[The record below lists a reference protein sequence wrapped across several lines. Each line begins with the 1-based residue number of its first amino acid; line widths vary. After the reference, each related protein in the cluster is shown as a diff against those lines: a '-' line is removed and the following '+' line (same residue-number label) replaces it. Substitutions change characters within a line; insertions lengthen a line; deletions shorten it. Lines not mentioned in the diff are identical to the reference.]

1 MNSISKS
8 LRFMTQGHISRLV
21 ILTIQRTMGL
31 AMFACFEDRCCLEC
45 QDNSKYDV
53 KNHLE
58 RCEPFLNLLVSD
70 RVQFCKHDRDL
81 RADS

>member
-1 MNSISKS
+1 
-8 LRFMTQGHISRLV
+8 
-21 ILTIQRTMGL
+21 
-31 AMFACFEDRCCLEC
+31 MFACFEGRCCLEC